1 MTRGRGKDA
10 VSVLVV
16 GGGPV
21 GLALASDLG
30 WRGIDCLLIEQSEYS
45 RDYFQDS
52 GYRTRL
58 GGYEFGRE
66 PFPSLAG
73 ERPLPTSPQ
82 KRERSPQSF
91 FDPVLRAFG
100 ARQPGVELRY
110 RTQLKSFRLMDEC
123 VVATRPGSRAPHV
136 WLADGYSTLDLFG
149 RSFVLLAWVDSARC
163 RTARHGG
170 AAATCSL
177 EAIAIDEPMVAAAY
191 GRRLVLVRPDG
202 HIAWRGNDFAD
213 PQALLD
219 TVRGFGAPAGLV
231 SIQEVPSRQTARLQ

>member
-21 GLALASDLG
+21 GPALASDLG
-30 WRGIDCLLIEQSEYS
+30 WRGIDCLLIEPSEYS
-45 RDYFQDS
+45 RDHFQHS
-52 GYRTRL
+52 GYRAHL

-66 PFPSLAG
+66 SFPSLAG

-82 KRERSPQSF
+82 KRERCLQSF

-100 ARQPGVELRY
+100 ARQSGVELRY

-149 RSFVLLAWVDSARC
+149 RSFVLFAWVDSARC
-163 RTARHGG
+163 RAARHGG
-170 AAATCSL
+170 AAATCSARGDCNRRTDGGGCL
-177 EAIAIDEPMVAAAY
+177 WAPPRAGASRRSRCLARRRFRRPASAPRY
-191 GRRLVLVRPDG
+191 GLRF
-202 HIAWRGNDFAD
+202 H
-213 PQALLD
+213 
-219 TVRGFGAPAGLV
+219 APAGV
-231 SIQEVPSRQTARLQ
+231 ASIQEVPSRQIARLP